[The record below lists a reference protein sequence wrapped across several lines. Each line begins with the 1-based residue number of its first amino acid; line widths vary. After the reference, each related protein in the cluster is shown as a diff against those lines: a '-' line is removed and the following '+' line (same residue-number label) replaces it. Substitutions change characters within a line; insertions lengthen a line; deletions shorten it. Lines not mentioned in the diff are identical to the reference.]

1 MLKSLPRAIL
11 PITTSTNQLEHLTLG
26 GCDTVDLATEFGTP
40 LYIFDEKTLRHSCRE
55 FRAEFQ
61 GRYPASSIAYA
72 SKAYLGRALAAL
84 LAEEGMDLDVVSG
97 GELSIAISVGFPPE
111 RIHFHGNNK
120 SEEEL
125 AQALDY
131 GVGRIVVDNFREI
144 KLLSKV
150 ATALNTDQ
158 KVLLRLTPGVDP
170 RTHVYTSTGITDS
183 KFGFPML
190 DGQAESA
197 LQRTIDAP
205 NLEPMGLH
213 IHLGSPIFSVEPYRR
228 GIKVAMEFASKMR
241 EEHGFQLLDF
251 SPGGGFAVQYLEA
264 QEAPAIAQYADAIV
278 SSINESVEM
287 YMLPAPHVI
296 IEPGRSIAARAGVA
310 LYRVG
315 ASKEIPGVRRYVSV
329 DGGMADNIR
338 PALYKAEY
346 AAVLANRAND
356 TRRELVTIA
365 GKYCESGDLLLR
377 DAELPPLSPGD
388 LVAVPSSGAYC
399 LPMASNYNGALKPPI
414 VMVNDGEATLVRRG
428 ESYEDLIR
436 HDVYPP
442 E

>member
-197 LQRTIDAP
+197 LQRTINTP

-213 IHLGSPIFSVEPYRR
+213 IHLGSPIFSVEPT
-228 GIKVAMEFASKMR
+228 
-241 EEHGFQLLDF
+241 
-251 SPGGGFAVQYLEA
+251 
-264 QEAPAIAQYADAIV
+264 
-278 SSINESVEM
+278 
-287 YMLPAPHVI
+287 
-296 IEPGRSIAARAGVA
+296 
-310 LYRVG
+310 VG
-315 ASKEIPGVRRYVSV
+315 ASKSRWNLPRRCAKSTDFSCWISV
-329 DGGMADNIR
+329 
-338 PALYKAEY
+338 PV
-346 AAVLANRAND
+346 AVLQFSTWKHKRLPQLPSTQTQSSPQLTRA
-356 TRRELVTIA
+356 
-365 GKYCESGDLLLR
+365 
-377 DAELPPLSPGD
+377 
-388 LVAVPSSGAYC
+388 
-399 LPMASNYNGALKPPI
+399 
-414 VMVNDGEATLVRRG
+414 
-428 ESYEDLIR
+428 
-436 HDVYPP
+436 
-442 E
+442 